1 MIEAKGQVPEDG
13 YTSVIGRDRA
23 VKLDGVT
30 GEIDGSI
37 DRLGIGTGDSK
48 TEFADVALRQERES
62 EKKQGDMATC
72 VHR

>member
-1 MIEAKGQVPEDG
+1 M
-13 YTSVIGRDRA
+13 
-23 VKLDGVT
+23 KLNGVT
-30 GEIDGSI
+30 GEIDGSL

-48 TEFADVALRQERES
+48 AEFAVVALRQERES